1 MAHRVVKLALAA
13 GQIPFVASQASRAA
27 LVPDLDMNTRVP
39 RQFWGDDN
47 SLDIGQVQVDYVENI
62 MPVAEGWCSVSYT
75 VVHESLLELGA
86 TIVPTTLTGT
96 PAPPAPAAGYSDCS
110 ELYHSDP
117 LDTESAGLAAH
128 PDDAFL
134 LTNEDVLYLITG
146 EGAPSLTGDLVIGWI
161 YYPVKYDKLPR
172 TLSTAPA
179 AAASTIQQSLTS
191 YQGYHQ
197 PLTTAYA
204 AGVQLICVPGAGL
217 VYYGTVKI
225 EVTTGA
231 PPVTTSYK
239 ATSSVIQWGCTDQAA
254 NLAIELADPVK
265 AAHQFIRNLPST
277 TTEIRCICS
286 SQGYLIVAHKNII
299 SWALFSNLQFNF
311 QSYANNAI
319 TGSDSRVPEELVGD
333 VTALVAVPG
342 GFIIFS
348 ETNAVAAF
356 YSSTNFAVPW
366 TFRQISGAGG
376 VRSNRN
382 VSRDH
387 IGGKIYAVTT
397 AGLQQ
402 ISLNSAVSV
411 SPVFDDYLTGKRSES
426 RDEETGKIITGD
438 LTATLQAGCNV
449 IGSRYVVV
457 SCTSNYDN
465 LYEFAWIYD
474 VHLKRWGKVNQVH
487 TGIAQLKESDSP
499 EDMTI
504 LDIGPEIPVE
514 MFGEAT
520 IDSFVT
526 DPTAEITAY
535 RQQLGLVRP
544 DGSIYRVVLGQGELG
559 EIAPG
564 GFLQV
569 SGLQLTRNRM
579 MTLQRVEF
587 EGTQTATMQLF
598 PSYDGRTVED
608 AIGTD
613 FWSLVATDEDLT
625 VFGGMITAQNFAFNL
640 QGNFDLSTVIV
651 RATTEGQQ

>member
-1 MAHRVVKLALAA
+1 LFKAINEQLFER
-13 GQIPFVASQASRAA
+13 
-27 LVPDLDMNTRVP
+27 LDV
-39 RQFWGDDN
+39 
-47 SLDIGQVQVDYVENI
+47 SLDVGSSNLLVARAELHNRSC
-62 MPVAEGWCSVSYT
+62 PVSKLVRKHVSNPGCVT
-75 VVHESLLELGA
+75 FL
-86 TIVPTTLTGT
+86 
-96 PAPPAPAAGYSDCS
+96 SDCGQCVAKQ
-110 ELYHSDP
+110 LHS
-117 LDTESAGLAAH
+117 
-128 PDDAFL
+128 
-134 LTNEDVLYLITG
+134 
-146 EGAPSLTGDLVIGWI
+146 PSLYV
-161 YYPVKYDKLPR
+161 R
-172 TLSTAPA
+172 
-179 AAASTIQQSLTS
+179 
-191 YQGYHQ
+191 
-197 PLTTAYA
+197 
-204 AGVQLICVPGAGL
+204 
-217 VYYGTVKI
+217 
-225 EVTTGA
+225 
-231 PPVTTSYK
+231 
-239 ATSSVIQWGCTDQAA
+239 A
-254 NLAIELADPVK
+254 N
-265 AAHQFIRNLPST
+265 
-277 TTEIRCICS
+277 
-286 SQGYLIVAHKNII
+286 
-299 SWALFSNLQFNF
+299 
-311 QSYANNAI
+311 
-319 TGSDSRVPEELVGD
+319 
-333 VTALVAVPG
+333 
-342 GFIIFS
+342 
-348 ETNAVAAF
+348 
-356 YSSTNFAVPW
+356 
-366 TFRQISGAGG
+366 
-376 VRSNRN
+376 
-382 VSRDH
+382 DH

-640 QGNFDLSTVIV
+640 QGNFDLSTIIV